1 MSNVFTM
8 QGRLS
13 RKQYVLYS
21 MMIMAVTYACAFAT
35 AALASGVSG
44 QSIETSGALGFLI
57 FMLSLVAYVFIS
69 VRRLH
74 DLGKPGW
81 HLCLFLVPLYNIYLG
96 IVLLFTRGVAGSNE
110 YGPDPAIA

>member
-13 RKQYVLYS
+13 RKQYVIYS
-21 MMIMAVTYACAFAT
+21 MMIMAVTYACAFAVGF
-35 AALASGVSG
+35 ASGVSG
-44 QSIETSGALGFLI
+44 SGVEAAGALGFLI
-57 FMLSLVAYVFIS
+57 GALGCAAQAFIA

-81 HLCLFLVPLYNIYLG
+81 HYWLFFVPFYNIYLG
-96 IVLLFTRGVAGSNE
+96 LILLFTRGASGSNQ
-110 YGPDPAIA
+110 YGPDPATA

>member
-13 RKQYVLYS
+13 RKQYIWYS
-21 MMIMAVTYACAFAT
+21 MMITVIIYACAFLVGFA
-35 AALASGVSG
+35 GVSG
-44 QSIETSGALGFLI
+44 GSVESAGALGFLI
-57 FMLSLVAYVFIS
+57 GVIGCAAQGFLA

-81 HLCLFLVPLYNIYLG
+81 HYWLFFVPFYNIYL
-96 IVLLFTRGVAGSNE
+96 VLILVFTRGVEGTNQ
-110 YGPDPAIA
+110 YGPDPVAA

>member
-13 RKQYVLYS
+13 RKQYFLFS
-21 MMIMAVTYACAFAT
+21 MMIMAVTYVCAFAVGFV
-35 AALASGVSG
+35 SGVSG
-44 QSIETSGALGFLI
+44 QSIQDAGAIGFVIGVLGCG
-57 FMLSLVAYVFIS
+57 AQAFIA

-81 HLCLFLVPLYNIYLG
+81 HFWLFFVPLYNIYLAL
-96 IVLLFTRGVAGSNE
+96 VLLFTRGVAGANE
-110 YGPDPAIA
+110 YGPDPVAA

>member
-21 MMIMAVTYACAFAT
+21 MIIMAVTYACAFAVGF
-35 AALASGVSG
+35 ASGVSG
-44 QSIETSGALGFLI
+44 SGVEAAGALGFI
-57 FMLSLVAYVFIS
+57 IGAVGCAAQAFIA

-81 HLCLFLVPLYNIYLG
+81 HYWLFFVPLYNIYLG
-96 IVLLFTRGVAGSNE
+96 LVLLFTRGVTGTNE
-110 YGPDPAIA
+110 YGPDPATA

>member
-13 RKQYVLYS
+13 RKQYVIYS
-21 MMIMAVTYACAFAT
+21 MIIVACTYMCAFAVGF
-35 AALASGVSG
+35 ASGISG
-44 QSIETSGALGFLI
+44 SGVEAAGALGFLI
-57 FMLSLVAYVFIS
+57 GVVGGLAQAFIA

-81 HLCLFLVPLYNIYLG
+81 HYWLFFVPLYNIYLG
-96 IVLLFTRGVAGSNE
+96 LVLLFTRGVEGSNQ
-110 YGPDPAIA
+110 YGPDPAAA

>member
-13 RKQYVLYS
+13 RKQYFIYS
-21 MMIMAVTYACAFAT
+21 MMIMAVTYACAFAVGF
-35 AALASGVSG
+35 ASGVSG
-44 QSIETSGALGFLI
+44 QSIQDAGALGFVIGVLGC
-57 FMLSLVAYVFIS
+57 SAQAFIA

-81 HLCLFLVPLYNIYLG
+81 HFWLFFVPLYNIYLG
-96 IVLLFTRGVAGSNE
+96 LVLLFTRGVAGANQ
-110 YGPDPAIA
+110 YGPDPVAA